1 MDGYSRF
8 VAERTKLFRASEIRE
23 ILKLTEGKDV
33 ISLAGGLPDPRVFP
47 KAELAEISREIIE
60 EYGDSALQYSPTAGV
75 TPFRKTLR
83 EFMASKGI
91 KVRDQDDVVVTTGSQ
106 EALFI
111 ISRILIDP
119 GDLIVIE
126 EPTYLAAANVFREH
140 GAEFEAVPIDEEG
153 MKTDILEEKLRKLK
167 SDGRSPKLVYTVPTA
182 QNPSGATMSLERR
195 KHLIELAEQYD
206 FLVIEDDPYS
216 FFMFEEK
223 EVEYLKTIDNN
234 GRVLYLSTLSKILAP
249 GLRIGW
255 ILGDE
260 SLTRFA
266 EMSKQ
271 SIDLHSATLS
281 QYIAMEAIKRG
292 VVDSTIEKAR
302 SVYRSKRDAM
312 MEALEETMS
321 DIAWW
326 TRPVGGFFT
335 MVFVNGDIDMKVL
348 LEIAVHE
355 YKVAYVPGESFFPVS
370 HKRNTMRLNYSY
382 PSEDQI
388 REGVKRISKL
398 VKKYLKN

>member
-8 VAERTKLFRASEIRE
+8 AAQRTKLFRASEIRE

-47 KAELAEISREIIE
+47 KREIAEIASIVIE
-60 EYGDSALQYSPTAGV
+60 EYGDKALQYSPTAGV
-75 TPFRKTLR
+75 TPFRETLR
-83 EFMASKGI
+83 SFMNEKGI
-91 KVRDQDDVVVTTGSQ
+91 RVRESDDIVVTTGSQ
-106 EALFI
+106 EALFLVA
-111 ISRILIDP
+111 RVLVDP
-119 GDLIVIE
+119 GDLIIVE

-140 GAEFEAVPIDEEG
+140 GAVFEAVPIDEEG
-153 MKTDILEEKLRKLK
+153 MKTSILEEKLKKLRA
-167 SDGRSPKLVYTVPTA
+167 DGRKPKIVYTVPTA
-182 QNPSGATMSLERR
+182 QNPSGATMSMERR
-195 KHLIELAEQYD
+195 KHLIELSEEYD
-206 FLVIEDDPYS
+206 FIIIEDDPYS
-216 FFMFEEK
+216 FFMFENYK
-223 EVEYLKTIDNN
+223 VDYLKTLDKE

-255 ILGDE
+255 VVGDE
-260 SLTRFA
+260 SIIRLV

-271 SIDLHSATLS
+271 SVDLHSSTLS
-281 QYIAMEAIKRG
+281 QYIAMEAMKRG
-292 VVDSTIEKAR
+292 VVDATIERAR
-302 SVYRSKRDAM
+302 KIYRSKRNAM
-312 MEALEETMS
+312 MEALEETLS

-335 MVFVNGDIDMKVL
+335 MVFLDGDIDMTVL
-348 LEIAVHE
+348 LQTAVNE

-388 REGVKRISKL
+388 REGVSRIGRL
-398 VKKYLKN
+398 VRKYLK